1 MRQRIAAPELRNLG
15 IAGALFAAACVLFC
29 GTANAQAQT
38 TAYVQ
43 IVTSHGPIAGA
54 AKDPGHEGWIPC
66 REASVPSVSEITAT
80 NQAMTASSPAPRDA
94 ASGQATGKRMHEP
107 VTLSKEAVAAQP
119 GGSAPRDVA
128 TGHATGK
135 RQWEPVTIMKETDA
149 SSPKL
154 FQLAASGEKIPE
166 VDIALYHSEGGKM
179 VPAAT
184 YKLTD
189 AIISSVQKM
198 SSGGDRPMESVT
210 FTFQKIE
217 ITH

>member
-1 MRQRIAAPELRNLG
+1 MMQRIAALELRKLG
-15 IAGALFAAACVLFC
+15 IAGALLAGACVLFC
-29 GTANAQAQT
+29 GAANAQAQT

-43 IVTSHGPIAGA
+43 IVTSHGAIAGA

-66 REASVPSVSEITAT
+66 REASTPSVSEITAT
-80 NQAMTASSPAPRDA
+80 NAAMA
-94 ASGQATGKRMHEP
+94 ASAPAK
-107 VTLSKEAVAAQP
+107 KEAMPAARGTAVAA
-119 GGSAPRDVA
+119 SAPRDMA
-128 TGHATGK
+128 TGQASGK
-135 RQWEPVTIMKETDA
+135 RGWEPVRIMKEVDA

-166 VDIALYHSEGGKM
+166 VDIALYHSESGKM